1 MSGNNNDFLFLTD
14 NAEINFSEEIISLK
28 KGLEEY
34 LSKIIGEDN
43 IFINHPI
50 FFIFNNEYKAISN
63 NYLLGSSFDFIF
75 LDQYFKENQK
85 EKHFCS
91 VKRWAEDGGYEV
103 ASFDIRKIID
113 KMSKDSEYGFITRK
127 KIDAITNK
135 KNRIDHLKEIIGNNL
150 IIVIGKAGTG
160 KTNRLLSLANMCI
173 NRGNGIIFLTYNRFS
188 KNVTLEKNWK

>member
-63 NYLLGSSFDFIF
+63 NYLLGSSFDFMF
-75 LDQYFKENQK
+75 LDLYFKENQK

-127 KIDAITNK
+127 
-135 KNRIDHLKEIIGNNL
+135 NRCYYK
-150 IIVIGKAGTG
+150 
-160 KTNRLLSLANMCI
+160 
-173 NRGNGIIFLTYNRFS
+173 
-188 KNVTLEKNWK
+188 